1 MKTVAIFLLLTF
13 SGTILIPLAMSLTKQ
28 NQVSLF
34 IVDEEKSSNANQI
47 NEIKEQKKEYS
58 SFFLV
63 PLAPSKNNATLLR
76 SDGRCA
82 LLPPS
87 PYLEYVAPPPNV
99 C

>member
-47 NEIKEQKKEYS
+47 NEIKEQKKDYNS
-58 SFFLV
+58 LFQLC
-63 PLAPSKNNATLLR
+63 LAPSEKDAALLR
-76 SDGRCA
+76 SDGCCS
-82 LLPPS
+82 LLTPS

>member
-13 SGTILIPLAMSLTKQ
+13 SGTILVPVAMSLTKQ
-28 NQVSLF
+28 NQISLF
-34 IVDEEKSSNANQI
+34 IVDEEKSNNAGQV
-47 NEIKEQKKEYS
+47 NEIKEQKKDYN
-58 SFFLV
+58 SFFLMTP
-63 PLAPSKNNATLLR
+63 PLTANVSLRLLG
-76 SDGRCA
+76 DGRSC

>member
-13 SGTILIPLAMSLTKQ
+13 SGTVLLPLAMSLTNQ
-28 NQVSLF
+28 NQISLF

-47 NEIKEQKKEYS
+47 NEIKEQKKDYGS
-58 SFFLV
+58 YFL
-63 PLAPSKNNATLLR
+63 PLLTPTWNKISASMGDNR
-76 SDGRCA
+76 RC

-87 PYLEYVAPPPNV
+87 PYLEYVAPPPNA

>member
-13 SGTILIPLAMSLTKQ
+13 SGTILLPVAMTLTQ
-28 NQVSLF
+28 QSQINLF
-34 IVDEEKSSNANQI
+34 IVDEEKSDNAEQA
-47 NEIKEQKKEYS
+47 NETKEQKKDFS
-58 SFFLV
+58 SYFLLNSL
-63 PLAPSKNNATLLR
+63 LAARTSLHLLG
-76 SDGRCA
+76 DDHNC

>member
-1 MKTVAIFLLLTF
+1 MRTVAIFLLLTF
-13 SGTILIPLAMSLTKQ
+13 SGTILIPLAMSLTNQ

-47 NEIKEQKKEYS
+47 NEIKEQKKEYN

>member
-13 SGTILIPLAMSLTKQ
+13 SGTILLPVAMSLTQQ
-28 NQVSLF
+28 NQISLF
-34 IVDEEKSSNANQI
+34 IVDEEKSDNAGQA
-47 NEIKEQKKEYS
+47 NEIKEQKKDYGS
-58 SFFLV
+58 YFLMT
-63 PLAPSKNNATLLR
+63 PPSAANTSLRLLG
-76 SDGRCA
+76 DGRSC